1 MKIAVYPG
9 TFDPVTNG
17 HLDIIKRA
25 SRVFGRIIVAVSN
38 NLNKNPLF
46 TLEERRGL
54 IRSSI
59 PDLKNVEVDV
69 FDGLLVNY
77 AEKKGATAIIRGL
90 RAVSDFDYEFQM
102 ALMNR
107 KQNPKLE
114 TIYFMPGEEYYYINS
129 TIVKEIARLG
139 GKINCFIPSAVE
151 KALKKKIEEIQKDS
165 QG

>member
-17 HLDIIKRA
+17 HLDIVKRA
-25 SRVFGRIIVAVSN
+25 SRIFDRIIVAVSN
-38 NLNKNPLF
+38 NLNKDPLF
-46 TLEERRGL
+46 SLEERQSL
-54 IRSSI
+54 ISGSI
-59 PDLKNVEVDV
+59 PNLKNVKVDV
-69 FDGLLVNY
+69 FEGLLVNY
-77 AEKKGATAIIRGL
+77 AEKKRATAIIRGL

-139 GKINCFIPSAVE
+139 GRINCFIPPVVE
-151 KALKKKIEEIQKDS
+151 KALRKKIGIIQKFS
-165 QG
+165 